1 MRVFWKVLKWL
12 GIIVLVVV
20 VGIVLYV
27 AYNLIEIK
35 IVTSPYKC
43 YSIEDSPISVIAP
56 HIRLEMTN
64 KYPVAWW
71 MYNTY
76 GLVNISWDSQKPP
89 IRSVELYKTIGV
101 VPTNA
106 LDISIEQRITNDVK
120 LRNNSTFYE
129 VYLNIPFREGYR
141 FITWLK
147 YDKKI
152 KILSAYMHGEILKEI
167 KEETDKYRY
176 RLIYAN
182 QRKLAFCEDEK
193 DLTKGVLYFY
203 FQRRGFINTDIA
215 IVQMKNEPEN
225 LYFVFAFDEYAGKN
239 HEAIKKFMK
248 DYFDIRV
255 RD

>member
-1 MRVFWKVLKWL
+1 MRIFWKVLKWL
-12 GIIVLVVV
+12 GITVLVVV

-27 AYNLIEIK
+27 AYNLIEVK
-35 IVTSPYKC
+35 IVTSPYKE
-43 YSIEDSPISVIAP
+43 YYPEISTEAVIAP
-56 HIRLEMTN
+56 YIRLEITN
-64 KYPVAWW
+64 KYQLDFWW
-71 MYNTY
+71 YNDY
-76 GLVNISWDSQKPP
+76 GFVYTSWLFKKPP
-89 IRSVELYKTIGV
+89 FNSVKLYKTIGV
-101 VPTNA
+101 IPTNV

-120 LRNNSTFYE
+120 LREGSVVSETYE
-129 VYLNIPFREGYR
+129 VIPFREGYK
-141 FITWLK
+141 FKIWLK
-147 YDKKI
+147 FDKKV
-152 KILSAYMHGEILKEI
+152 KILSAFMHGEILKEI

-193 DLTKGVLYFY
+193 NLRQGVLYFY

-215 IVQMKNEPEN
+215 IVQMKDEPEN

>member
-12 GIIVLVVV
+12 GITVLVVV

-27 AYNLIEIK
+27 AYNLIEVK
-35 IVTSPYKC
+35 IVTSPYKE
-43 YSIEDSPISVIAP
+43 YYPEISTEAVIAP
-56 HIRLEMTN
+56 YIRLEITN
-64 KYPVAWW
+64 KYQLDFWC
-71 MYNTY
+71 YDDY
-76 GLVNISWDSQKPP
+76 GFVYTSWFLKKPP
-89 IRSVELYKTIGV
+89 FNSVKLYKTIGV
-101 VPTNA
+101 IPTNA
-106 LDISIEQRITNDVK
+106 LDISIEQRVTNDVK
-120 LRNNSTFYE
+120 LRNNSVLWD
-129 VYLNIPFREGYR
+129 VYQPIPFREGYR
-141 FITWLK
+141 FICTIK
-147 YDKKI
+147 CDKKI
-152 KILSAYMHGEILKEI
+152 KILSSYMHGEILKEI

-239 HEAIKKFMK
+239 HETIKKFMK